1 MKWDVLILIG
11 VLILVLVIFL
21 AVQNRRDKKELENS
35 IEDDFSNPK
44 HEHPNLE

>member
-11 VLILVLVIFL
+11 VLILALVIFL
-21 AVQNRRDKKELENS
+21 VIQNIQDKKDLENT

-44 HEHPNLE
+44 HEHTNIE